1 MSSKSPF
8 TDVIIANSLVA
19 IFDRLC
25 AIEKATNILAGAHL
39 AQMNTPPATGAPSV
53 QEAVLLQKLGR
64 LTLKRHAVLTAT
76 LGNQSYQSIA
86 KAMQCDVSTV
96 KLHLKA
102 ALDTLGIKD
111 RSMLLASHPNILDFM
126 SDADYE
132 MRYGVGKRWWLTQK
146 PPLMAVLRTTKPAR
160 NQHTQ

>member
-19 IFDRLC
+19 IFERLC

-39 AQMNTPPATGAPSV
+39 AQMNMPPATGSPSV
-53 QEAVLLQKLGR
+53 QEAVLIQKLDR

-76 LGNQSYQSIA
+76 LGMQSYQAIA
-86 KAMQCDVSTV
+86 KAMTCDVSTV

-111 RSMLLASHPNILDFM
+111 RSMLLATHPDLLDFV
-126 SDADYE
+126 SDADYK
-132 MRYGVGKRWWLTQK
+132 MRYGVGKRWWLSETPQ
-146 PPLMAVLRTTKPAR
+146 LMAVLRTTKPAK
-160 NQHTQ
+160 NQHT